1 MKKVQLKDE
10 IYSVFKWFLIT
21 FVPAL
26 VLLISTLGTIYNFDT
41 EIITLTIGA
50 FATFIGAITG
60 ISHVNYYN
68 EKESE

>member
-1 MKKVQLKDE
+1 MKMNNKTYDF
-10 IYSVFKWFLIT
+10 FKYLLMR

-50 FATFIGAITG
+50 VATFLATLLG
-60 ISHVNYYN
+60 ISSYNYKKDG
-68 EKESE
+68 E

>member
-1 MKKVQLKDE
+1 MKMKNKTYDF
-10 IYSVFKWFLIT
+10 FKYLLMR

-50 FATFIGAITG
+50 IATFLGAITG